1 MQAYIYDA
9 LRTPRGKARSD
20 GGLASLSPQEVVR
33 QLVAGLDQRC
43 SQMTGQ
49 SEALVLGCVGQVG
62 AQGGHIALVSK
73 FHANLP
79 DAMAALSI
87 NNYCVSGLTAIGQ
100 AAAMVDAGLT
110 RCALAGGVEM
120 MSQVGFMA
128 DQAHYYTDSRFPLRS
143 RYVPVAL
150 AADRLAAREGIGRAE
165 LDLVALQSQQSAA
178 AAEQSATLQR
188 SRIGVTRADG
198 SPGLARDECVR
209 PQTSAATLAVQPAA
223 FAGLAQEYAEAL
235 GDERFPAVHSVGHA
249 PPVCDGAALALI
261 GDGSHAGLRPRAR
274 IVGYAEAGGDPASSL
289 LAGLAAMHKVLAQT
303 GLELDSMDRIEFME
317 SFAVTRVKFLRDT
330 PVDPARVNVS
340 GGHLAKGHPL
350 GASGAILLSTLL
362 DCLDEAG
369 GTLGLVVCTGA
380 SGVGAAMIVERIG

>member
-43 SQMTGQ
+43 SQMTAH
-49 SEALVLGCVGQVG
+49 SEALLLGCVGQVG
-62 AQGGHIALVSK
+62 AQGGHIALVAK

-165 LDLVALQSQQSAA
+165 LDRVALQSQQCAA

-188 SRIGVTRADG
+188 SRIGMTRADG

-209 PQTSAATLAVQPAA
+209 PQTSAATLAAQPAA

-235 GDERFPAVHSVGHA
+235 
-249 PPVCDGAALALI
+249 

-274 IVGYAEAGGDPASSL
+274 IVGYAEAGGDPSSSL

-303 GLELDSMDRIEFME
+303 GLELGSMDRIEFME
-317 SFAVTRVKFLRDT
+317 SFAVTRVKFLRDK

-340 GGHLAKGHPL
+340 GGHMAKGHPL

-362 DCLDEAG
+362 DCLDEAN